1 MRDLIWCRVIVQ
13 SMEEV
18 SNPLPFLLIHTGNQ
32 RENDPAQ
39 QCSLLGFGMT
49 YIFPT
54 VWRLDT
60 WRFGFIRVH

>member
-1 MRDLIWCRVIVQ
+1 
-13 SMEEV
+13 MEEV
-18 SNPLPFLLIHTGNQ
+18 SNPLLFLLIHTGNQ

-54 VWRLDT
+54 VSRLDT